1 MRHFHLQRNHEWKPV
16 VNVDKLLAL
25 IPAEHREKY
34 LNPSSAPNTAPVIN
48 LLDHGY
54 AKLLGKGR
62 IHIPVVVQA
71 RYVSAEAEKKI
82 KDAGGVIQLVA

>member
-1 MRHFHLQRNHEWKPV
+1 MRHFHVQRNHEWKPV
-16 VNVDKLLAL
+16 VNVDKFLSL

-34 LNPSSAPNTAPVIN
+34 LNASSTPSTAPVIN

-62 IHIPVVVQA
+62 INMPIIVQA
-71 RYVSAEAEKKI
+71 RYVSAEAGEKI
-82 KDAGGVIQLVA
+82 KAAGGVTQLVA